1 MIRTFP
7 RFYDW
12 TVRNRTAVRM
22 YFPEPLGTG
31 SLINDVFLEET
42 IMTKENK
49 FTGCTIVAT
58 GKLEHF
64 TRDGIN
70 DKILELGA
78 KPGSSVTKKTDY
90 LICGEKAG
98 SKLDLTS
105 SVRIASMSHFIAPGK
120 RTITYVV
127 FDKANQVGTL
137 ERTVQYKD
145 YTPPKIHLKAPLRYS
160 TTEVGKANLTE
171 NMKAEDCLDGDL
183 TSQIRTSLDDGMYN
197 AAAGIYK
204 VTVQVSNSAGDV
216 CSVPLEVTVTES
228 GDRQEQMKE
237 YPVLSYYI
245 AYTTVGHEIDPMS
258 YVKGMEMNGAT
269 YTYADD
275 GEALAGTREA
285 ISVKSE
291 VDYSKAGVY
300 PVEYSYTAEG
310 SPTAVTKLFVVVQDQ
325 EGTQDGK

>member
-1 MIRTFP
+1 
-7 RFYDW
+7 
-12 TVRNRTAVRM
+12 
-22 YFPEPLGTG
+22 
-31 SLINDVFLEET
+31 
-42 IMTKENK
+42 
-49 FTGCTIVAT
+49 
-58 GKLEHF
+58 
-64 TRDGIN
+64 
-70 DKILELGA
+70 
-78 KPGSSVTKKTDY
+78 
-90 LICGEKAG
+90 
-98 SKLDLTS
+98 
-105 SVRIASMSHFIAPGK
+105 MSHFIAPGK

-237 YPVLSYYI
+237 YPVLSDYI

>member
-1 MIRTFP
+1 
-7 RFYDW
+7 
-12 TVRNRTAVRM
+12 
-22 YFPEPLGTG
+22 
-31 SLINDVFLEET
+31 
-42 IMTKENK
+42 
-49 FTGCTIVAT
+49 
-58 GKLEHF
+58 
-64 TRDGIN
+64 
-70 DKILELGA
+70 
-78 KPGSSVTKKTDY
+78 
-90 LICGEKAG
+90 
-98 SKLDLTS
+98 
-105 SVRIASMSHFIAPGK
+105 
-120 RTITYVV
+120 
-127 FDKANQVGTL
+127 
-137 ERTVQYKD
+137 
-145 YTPPKIHLKAPLRYS
+145 
-160 TTEVGKANLTE
+160 
-171 NMKAEDCLDGDL
+171 MKAEDCLDGDL

-237 YPVLSYYI
+237 YPALSDYI

-269 YTYADD
+269 YTYTDD

-310 SPTAVTKLFVVVQDQ
+310 APTAVTKLFVVVQDQ
-325 EGTQDGK
+325 EVTQDGK